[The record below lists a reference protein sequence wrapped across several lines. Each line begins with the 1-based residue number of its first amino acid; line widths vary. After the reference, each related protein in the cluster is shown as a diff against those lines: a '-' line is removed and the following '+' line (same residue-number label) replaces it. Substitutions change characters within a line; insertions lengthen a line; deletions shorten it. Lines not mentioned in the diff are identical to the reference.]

1 MSQPARIAG
10 VFMEP
15 GKAFADIAARPTGW
29 WLPMALLILT
39 SIVFVYCYTQRV
51 GWERMMRH
59 EFETNTRTQNMPAD
73 QREKAMEQAVKFA
86 SISGFVGPAVAVPLG
101 MAIIAGVLMLMMNS
115 VMGGQ
120 TSYKQ
125 SLAVVAYAS
134 LTGLVSGV
142 LGIIVMYIK
151 SPDDFDI
158 RNPLAFN
165 GGAFVSPDAAKWITA
180 LATSFDLFTFWTIAL
195 MAVGF
200 AATTR
205 KLTWSKA
212 FTGIV
217 VMWAVW
223 VLCKVGWAGMMG

>member
-1 MSQPARIAG
+1 
-10 VFMEP
+10 
-15 GKAFADIAARPTGW
+15 
-29 WLPMALLILT
+29 
-39 SIVFVYCYTQRV
+39 
-51 GWERMMRH
+51 
-59 EFETNTRTQNMPAD
+59 
-73 QREKAMEQAVKFA
+73 MEQAVKFA
-86 SISGFVGPAVAVPLG
+86 GVSGFVGPAVAVPVV
-101 MAIIAGVLMLMMNS
+101 MVITAGVLMLMMNS

-120 TSYKQ
+120 TTYKQ

-142 LGIIVMYIK
+142 LSIIVLYIK

-165 GGAFVSPDAAKWITA
+165 GGAFVSADAPKWVTA
-180 LATSFDLFTFWTIAL
+180 LASSFDLFTFWTIAL
-195 MAVGF
+195 MAVGY

-205 KLTWSKA
+205 KLTWGKA

-223 VLCKVGWAGMMG
+223 VLCKVGYYSVMG